1 MGRHLTTMDS
11 TLDSVPGVVSVW
23 CGRPATA
30 PIAAYQRAADV
41 VHPAA
46 STLKVAVLAAVYRAV
61 DAGRLDLD
69 QTVTVINEFPS
80 ATTAPPYGCDR
91 RHDSD
96 EQVWLRLGEAV
107 RLGWLARRMI
117 VRSSNLATNLV
128 LGVVGRPAVREALAV
143 AGTRRMAVERGIE
156 DSAASEAGLANV
168 TTAADLAALLS
179 ATALETIASAPACH
193 AMLEILAAQEL
204 RDDLPAGLPPGT
216 RVAVKNGWLTGIRH
230 SAGVIFPDDAPPFVL
245 AVCMSTPWAVNQHGD
260 DACQIV
266 AKIAE
271 SAWNDRHD
279 L

>member
-1 MGRHLTTMDS
+1 LDS

-30 PIAAYQRAADV
+30 PIGAYQRAADV

-46 STLKVAVLAAVYRAV
+46 STLKVAVLAALYRAV
-61 DAGRLDLD
+61 DAGRLDLN
-69 QTVTVINEFPS
+69 QTVMVVNEFPS

-96 EQVWLRLGEAV
+96 EQVWLRLAEAV
-107 RLGWLARRMI
+107 PLGWLARRMI
-117 VRSSNLATNLV
+117 VRSSNLAANLV

-168 TTAADLAALLS
+168 TTAADLAALMS
-179 ATALETIASAPACH
+179 AIALETVASASACA

-230 SAGVIFPDDAPPFVL
+230 SAAVVFPDDAPPFVL
-245 AVCMSTPWAVNQHGD
+245 AVCLSTPWAVNQHND

-266 AKIAE
+266 AKIA
-271 SAWNDRHD
+271 AAGWNDRHD